1 MPSVVACDM
10 SGRFKKSAFIAF
22 QDLEKCTAS
31 TNLKKINTSSG
42 MFLSCYFVL
51 FHFLKVVPLWCRT
64 PTISQC
70 QRSPWIELHAAA
82 FLRTT
87 GLKCTL
93 EISFSHCWHHYIS
106 PQNKSLH
113 WPGSEMRTCWV
124 YVLFFLYYTFAFEF
138 TASKAFYS
146 AKIRAIG
153 IGLKSAMVSAS
164 ARHPPFKSHFAPQGN
179 MPVCEFHLL
188 SLSAWKKHKII

>member
-124 YVLFFLYYTFAFEF
+124 YVLFFCT
-138 TASKAFYS
+138 
-146 AKIRAIG
+146 I
-153 IGLKSAMVSAS
+153 
-164 ARHPPFKSHFAPQGN
+164 
-179 MPVCEFHLL
+179 HLHSS
-188 SLSAWKKHKII
+188 SLLPRPSIQLRSGQ